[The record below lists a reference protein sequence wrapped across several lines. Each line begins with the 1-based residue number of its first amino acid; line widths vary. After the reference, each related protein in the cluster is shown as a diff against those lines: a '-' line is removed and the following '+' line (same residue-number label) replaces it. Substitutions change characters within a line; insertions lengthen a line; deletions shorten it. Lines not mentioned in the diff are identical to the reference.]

1 MSKKRHFSLA
11 LQMSFSCIVPLV
23 IVSFGLGVVFYSVNS
38 RMINDNIRER
48 VVITIEKLSG
58 DLKKKF
64 ITSEEMINTTAGFIE
79 NNYDSRHN
87 I

>member
-64 ITSEEMINTTAGFIE
+64 ITSETKTHTNDGFICT
-79 NNYDSRHN
+79 N
-87 I
+87 